1 MVIYEMNSL
10 KKLRHPNIIHHEDVI
25 IRRDTYS
32 LYLIT
37 ECGENENLQTLID
50 THIRLQTCCSDLN

>member
-1 MVIYEMNSL
+1 MNSL

-25 IRRDTYS
+25 IRRDKYS

>member
-50 THIRLQTCCSDLN
+50 SHIRL

>member
-1 MVIYEMNSL
+1 MNSL